1 MAPQRIKRFFPFL
14 AWWPEVDRRTLRA
27 DTIAALIGALV
38 VLPQGVAYA
47 TLAGLPAEYG
57 LYCAMVPTA
66 IAALFG
72 SSRHAMSG
80 PTNAVSLMVLSAL
93 APLAVPGSAGYVS
106 MALTLSLLCGAFMIA
121 LGVLRLGALV
131 NFISNGVILG
141 FTAAVGLVII
151 VSQLPALLGIRLEH
165 STSFG
170 GAAHDVLAHAAD
182 AHPWALGVGALTIVA
197 GALSR
202 RYAPRLPAMLVATV
216 AGTLVGLAVERLV
229 GPNSGVRNLGAL
241 AGALPPLSAPDLSG
255 KTLRALLGPALAV
268 TILSVTQA
276 IAIVRAVAIRSGQ
289 RIDNNQELIGQGLGN
304 VAAAFFSG
312 YPSSASVNRCALN
325 YEAGARTPLAAVL
338 SAVFLVGLLLAF
350 APVVAL
356 LPLPAIAGL
365 LVLAGW
371 GLLDFAQM
379 RLYLRTSRQEAA
391 VLGTTLLATL
401 LAPLEYAILIGA
413 FASLVVYLNRTSRPA
428 MHSLVPD
435 VRHSERKFARAA
447 EGLPECPQ
455 LKVLSIEGSIYFG
468 AVDHVESHL
477 DLLRERAPA
486 QKHLL
491 IEARNINFVDVA
503 GAQALAREARKRAAA
518 GGRLYLSN
526 LRQPVEDALRNS
538 GLLAEIGED
547 NVFRSKREAIA
558 RIYEQL
564 DPAACRRCTA
574 RIFGECARRQEE
586 KLNRP

>member
-1 MAPQRIKRFFPFL
+1 M
-14 AWWPEVDRRTLRA
+14 DRRTLRA
-27 DTIAALIGALV
+27 DIVAALIGALV

-66 IAALFG
+66 VAALFG

-93 APLAVPGSAGYVS
+93 APLAVPGSAPYIS
-106 MALTLSLLCGAFMIA
+106 MALTLSLLSGALMVA

-151 VSQLPALLGIRLEH
+151 VGQLPALLGIRLEH

-170 GAAHDVLAHAAD
+170 GAAHDLLAHAGD
-182 AHPWALGVGALTIVA
+182 AHAWALAVGLVTIAAGALT
-197 GALSR
+197 R

-216 AGTLVGLAVERLV
+216 AGTLAGLAVQRLV
-229 GPNSGVRNLGAL
+229 GVESSGVRSLGTL

-289 RIDNNQELIGQGLGN
+289 RIDSNQELIGQGLAN

-325 YEAGARTPLAAVL
+325 YEAGARTPLSAVL

-356 LPLPAIAGL
+356 LPLPTIAGL

-371 GLLDFAQM
+371 GLLDFGQM

-447 EGLPECPQ
+447 EGLAECPQ

-477 DLLRERAPA
+477 DLLRERTPG

-503 GAQALAREARKRAAA
+503 GAQALAREARKRLAA

-526 LRQPVEDALRNS
+526 LRQPVADALRNS
-538 GLLAEIGED
+538 GLLAEIGEE

-558 RIYEQL
+558 EIYERL
-564 DPAACRRCTA
+564 DPAVCRACTA

-586 KLNRP
+586 KLSRP